1 MGSNQGPNEQ
11 LDEQLRT
18 VKYDMGNLKDMV
30 RNWADML
37 DA

>member
-1 MGSNQGPNEQ
+1 MGSNQGPNKQ